1 MQVVLTNRERW
12 NRVRH
17 WRPLGDCHA
26 CGIACGYS
34 RFLLRQNH
42 IGSHSVLFKL
52 QRGRDMQIIKTLFE
66 GVVFAGAL
74 ITLCALMFV
83 LEGLL

>member
-1 MQVVLTNRERW
+1 
-12 NRVRH
+12 
-17 WRPLGDCHA
+17 
-26 CGIACGYS
+26 
-34 RFLLRQNH
+34 
-42 IGSHSVLFKL
+42 
-52 QRGRDMQIIKTLFE
+52 MQIIKTLFE